1 MSGTKDVNWRSFVGP
16 QDNGRSIVPEP
27 LGSIFYNP
35 NSWFPPSN
43 PQDYDDLFKCS
54 NVSNLT
60 AIGLTIPASRE
71 DSIDCVRGD
80 NYSFQSC
87 TIEGSVTIKGAI
99 DGVKLYNCVLS
110 GTVELGQY
118 DNYWKFGRAPT
129 KNVLLHCCCSPDG
142 KPIRVKVWDA
152 DTPYVVSTNVKI
164 IKIPKWIWLPY
175 FLFRRLTNP
184 KAV

>member
-1 MSGTKDVNWRSFVGP
+1 MAGTSDTNWRSYVGP
-16 QDNGRSIVPEP
+16 QDNDRLITSED
-27 LGSIFYNP
+27 
-35 NSWFPPSN
+35 WQAPSD
-43 PQDYDDLFKCS
+43 PKQWDDLFKCS
-54 NVSNLT
+54 DVKNLS
-60 AIGLTIPASRE
+60 ARGLTIPASRE
-71 DSIDCVRGD
+71 DSIDCVRGSG
-80 NYSFQSC
+80 YSFQSC

-99 DGVKLYNCVLS
+99 DGVKLYNCVIS

-129 KNVLLHCCCSPDG
+129 KNVLLHSCCSPDG

-152 DTPYVVSTNVKI
+152 DTPYVVGTNVKI
-164 IKIPKWIWLPY
+164 VRIPKFIWLPY

>member
-1 MSGTKDVNWRSFVGP
+1 MSGTSDTNWRSFVGP
-16 QDNGRSIVPEP
+16 QDNGKLVTSED
-27 LGSIFYNP
+27 
-35 NSWFPPSN
+35 WQAPSD
-43 PQDYDDLFKCS
+43 PKQWDDLFKCS
-54 NVSNLT
+54 NVSNL
-60 AIGLTIPASRE
+60 AARGLTIPASRE

-99 DGVKLYNCVLS
+99 DGVKIYNCVIS

-129 KNVLLHCCCSPDG
+129 KAVLLHTCTSPDG

-152 DTPYVVSTNVKI
+152 DMPYVVNTNVKI
-164 IKIPKWIWLPY
+164 IKIPKWVWLPY